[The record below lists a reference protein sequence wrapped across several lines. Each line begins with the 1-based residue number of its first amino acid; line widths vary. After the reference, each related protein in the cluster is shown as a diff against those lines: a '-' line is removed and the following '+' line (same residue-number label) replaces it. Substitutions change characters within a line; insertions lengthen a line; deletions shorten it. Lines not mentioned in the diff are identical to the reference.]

1 MNSRAWTGRGSVPT
15 AARPRPRW
23 RGKKSGPNPTDRA
36 KQGTKRSL
44 LVEAAGVPVALV
56 VAGANRNDHKLLGP
70 TLARLPTSRPLP
82 SAQRPQSLC
91 LDKGYDYPQTRA
103 LAVEYGLALHL
114 RTRGEEVKALATE
127 PGYRPRRWVVER
139 THSWLNRF
147 RRLLVR
153 WEKQAANYE
162 ALLHLACACIT
173 WQQAGL
179 FG

>member
-1 MNSRAWTGRGSVPT
+1 M

-44 LVEAAGVPVALV
+44 LVEAAGVPVAVV
-56 VAGANRNDHKLLGP
+56 VAGANCNDHKLLGP
-70 TLARLPTSRPLP
+70 TLARLPAGRPLA
-82 SAQRPQSLC
+82 SVQRPQGLC
-91 LDKGYDYPQTRA
+91 LDKGYDYPKTRA
-103 LAVEYGLALHL
+103 LAAEYGLILHL
-114 RTRGEEVKALATE
+114 RTRGEEARAKARDPA
-127 PGYRPRRWVVER
+127 GKARRWVVER
-139 THSWLNRF
+139 THSWLNRY

-162 ALLHLACACIT
+162 ALLHFACARIT
-173 WQQAGL
+173 WRQTGL

>member
-1 MNSRAWTGRGSVPT
+1 M
-15 AARPRPRW
+15 
-23 RGKKSGPNPTDRA
+23 
-36 KQGTKRSL
+36 
-44 LVEAAGVPVALV
+44 PVGLV

-70 TLARLPTSRPLP
+70 TLARLPALRPLP
-82 SAQRPQSLC
+82 SQQRPQGLC

-103 LAVEYGLALHL
+103 LAAEYGLTLHL
-114 RTRGEEVKALATE
+114 RTRGEEVKAMTAE
-127 PGYRPRRWVVER
+127 PGYQPRRWVVER

-153 WEKQAANYE
+153 WEKKAANYE

-179 FG
+179 SG